1 MKNKKVIIIILATII
16 IISLG
21 TYLVIS
27 NNKDSV
33 KFKNE
38 YEAYNNL
45 TYKENNKQNKYEN
58 LDINKNNPILYLTD
72 ETVLKIKAGE
82 NKIIFLGTP
91 EDNNTRLA
99 VKTLLE
105 TAEDNGIDKIYY
117 YEMNPKEN
125 EKRIY
130 KKLKE
135 ITKQKDLTTPYLA
148 LIKDSKTEN
157 SQNGL
162 TDDLYKKY
170 EEIMIDYLMCTSN
183 C

>member
-1 MKNKKVIIIILATII
+1 MKSKKILVIILAIIIIL
-16 IISLG
+16 SLG
-21 TYLVIS
+21 IYLTIS
-27 NNKDSV
+27 NNKDSN

-58 LDINKNNPILYLTD
+58 LDINKNNPIIYLTD
-72 ETVLKIKAGE
+72 ETVLKIKTGE

-91 EDNNTRLA
+91 DDNNTRIA

-117 YEMNPKEN
+117 YEMNSKNKEN
-125 EKRIY
+125 KIY

-135 ITKQKDLTTPYLA
+135 ITNQKDLTIPYLA
-148 LIKDSKTEN
+148 LIKDSKIEN

>member
-1 MKNKKVIIIILATII
+1 MKNKKIMLIILAII
-16 IISLG
+16 IVLSLG
-21 TYLVIS
+21 TYLVILS
-27 NNKDSV
+27 NKDSI

-45 TYKENNKQNKYEN
+45 TYNENNKINKYKP
-58 LDINKNNPILYLTD
+58 LDINKNNPIIYLTD
-72 ETVLKIKAGE
+72 ETVLKIKTGE

-91 EDNNTRLA
+91 DENNTRIA

-105 TAEDNGIDKIYY
+105 TAEDNGVDKIYY
-117 YEMNPKEN
+117 YTITKED
-125 EKRIY
+125 KKIY
-130 KKLKE
+130 KELKE
-135 ITKQKDLTTPYLA
+135 ITNQKDLTIPYLA
-148 LIKDSKTEN
+148 LIKNNKIEN

-162 TDDLYKKY
+162 TDDLYTKY